1 METSKLVDAE
11 FKSLVVRM
19 LEELSEDLNSMTKIQ
34 SETKDTLTKIKN
46 NLQGIK
52 SGVDEAENQNSNLD
66 YKEAKNI
73 QSEQQKEKRT

>member
-19 LEELSEDLNSMTKIQ
+19 LEALSEDLNSMTKIQ

-46 NLQGIK
+46 NLQGINNRM
-52 SGVDEAENQNSNLD
+52 D
-66 YKEAKNI
+66 EAKNQI
-73 QSEQQKEKRT
+73 SDLAYNN

>member
-1 METSKLVDAE
+1 MKKDMETIKKNQWAM
-11 FKSLVVRM
+11 KG
-19 LEELSEDLNSMTKIQ
+19 
-34 SETKDTLTKIKN
+34 TLTEMN

-73 QSEQQKEKRT
+73 QSEQQKEKRI